1 MGTEYLQ
8 IFSKVW
14 RCSNE
19 MDVVKIVITAILI
32 SIMTILAAVNKG
44 MSSVATAIVE
54 YRNINNSSTG
64 NSVSKGDN
72 LVPFSTVS
80 NLSSGSPHPIR
91 ADCFLYGYVASNKPL
106 GDLLIIK
113 YRSDGSCNPTIE
125 LFTILG
131 RVLGILPA
139 SGDPLK
145 LGYDGLIFIKYIET
159 PPTAT
164 SVVH

>member
-1 MGTEYLQ
+1 
-8 IFSKVW
+8 
-14 RCSNE
+14 
-19 MDVVKIVITAILI
+19 MDIVKIVISVSLI
-32 SIMTILAAVNKG
+32 SVMTILAAVNNELA
-44 MSSVATAIVE
+44 SVATAIVQD
-54 YRNINNSSTG
+54 RNINNSSAA
-64 NSVSKGDN
+64 NSVSTGDN

-91 ADCFLYGYVASNKPL
+91 ADCFLYGYVANNKPL

-113 YRSDGSCNPTIE
+113 FRSDGSCNPTIE
-125 LFTILG
+125 LFSILG

-145 LGYDGLIFIKYIET
+145 LDYNGLIFIKYIET